1 MSGVRISLGGP
12 TPLLALNQRAMKK
25 TDRSNERSSNSDLT
39 AGPITRH
46 MARLTG
52 FLMLSMISYNV
63 ATLVE
68 TIYIGMVGTNEL
80 AAISFTFPV
89 VMILQSVAFGL
100 AVGAGS
106 VAARTVGGGDILRVK
121 KLSTHCLLLVTVL
134 SSLIGIIA
142 YFFLTPIFMV
152 LGASEQVL
160 PLIVSY
166 LTIWLLGMPIFAMTN
181 VGITLMRSTGDAVSP
196 GYLSALGA
204 LLHIGIAPFFI
215 FGVGPFPEMGLQGA
229 ALSFVIAR
237 FFEILVFFYFFAV
250 RDKMML
256 FGLEGFK
263 RSIGDMLHVGL
274 PAIAANLI
282 VPVSMA
288 VITRLLAG
296 HGTAVV
302 AGFGVAMRIEFMT
315 IMVIFAVSI
324 SLSPIVG
331 QNWGAGLYDRVKVA
345 MRTANFFVICWGVL
359 SYLILVVFGHVFV
372 GLINSDPL
380 VQTAAYNYL
389 RVGPLAVGLMGV
401 IFNATHCFNALGKP
415 MPPLILSLLRMIIIK
430 IPVVLVGNY
439 FFGYMGIFIGT
450 VITTVI
456 VAIISSQWVNRTID
470 KRIERSLARAKD
482 SALKARSWETVEIE
496 TK

>member
-1 MSGVRISLGGP
+1 
-12 TPLLALNQRAMKK
+12 MKK
-25 TDRSNERSSNSDLT
+25 TDGTNEGSSDNDLT
-39 AGPITRH
+39 VGPITRH
-46 MARLTG
+46 IVRLTG

-100 AVGAGS
+100 SVGAGS
-106 VAARTVGGGDILRVK
+106 VAARTIGGGDTHRVK
-121 KLSTHCLLLVTVL
+121 RLSTHCLLLVTVL
-134 SSLIGIIA
+134 SSLIGAVA
-142 YFFLTPIFMV
+142 YFFLTPIFIV

-160 PLIVSY
+160 PLVVSY
-166 LTIWLLGMPIFAMTN
+166 MTIWLLGMPIFAMTN

-204 LLHIGIAPFFI
+204 LLHIGFAPLFI

-237 FFEILVFFYFFAV
+237 FLEILVFFYFFAL

-256 FGLEGFK
+256 LGLKGFK
-263 RSIGDMLHVGL
+263 RSVGDMLHVGL

-331 QNWGAGLYDRVKVA
+331 QNWGARLYDRVKVA
-345 MRTANFFVICWGVL
+345 MRTANVFVIGWGIL
-359 SYLILVVFGHVFV
+359 SYLILVVFGHYFV
-372 GLINSDPL
+372 GIINDDPL
-380 VQTAAYNYL
+380 VQSAAYDYL

-415 MPPLILSLLRMIIIK
+415 MPPLVLSLLRMIIIK
-430 IPVVLVGNY
+430 LPIILVGNY

-450 VITTVI
+450 VITTGV
-456 VAIISSQWVNRTID
+456 VAIISSQWVNHTID
-470 KRIERSLARAKD
+470 RRIERSLTRLKDTALPAK
-482 SALKARSWETVEIE
+482 
-496 TK
+496 